1 MAGLSGT
8 HVWAETPEFVK
19 FVQRNFALCIAD
31 FSTSSSL
38 KASLFKGRDSEMV
51 LRSSGPSHRPPPL
64 GQKLTTWNLGK
75 LIGKFQLGSSD
86 LFVCFFCFLCVRT
99 SLICLYSAFMKHF

>member
-31 FSTSSSL
+31 
-38 KASLFKGRDSEMV
+38 FKGRDSEMV

-86 LFVCFFCFLCVRT
+86 LFVCFFCFFVFAL
-99 SLICLYSAFMKHF
+99 L